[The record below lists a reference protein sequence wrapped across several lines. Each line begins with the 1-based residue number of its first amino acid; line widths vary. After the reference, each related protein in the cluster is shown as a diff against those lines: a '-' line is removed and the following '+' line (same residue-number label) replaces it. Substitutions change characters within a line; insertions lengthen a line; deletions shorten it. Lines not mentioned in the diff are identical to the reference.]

1 MTADSLQKQSQGPA
15 GHQSLVRVAQWF
27 AGDREGGDR
36 SNLPAGLPKDARLVI
51 CSWQRR
57 QTREPDHRGM
67 A

>member
-1 MTADSLQKQSQGPA
+1 
-15 GHQSLVRVAQWF
+15 VAQWF
-27 AGDREGGDR
+27 DGDHEGGDR

-57 QTREPDHRGM
+57 QVREPDHGGM